1 MANLTHSLAYYKEF
15 SLDYIQTLV
24 CQKESA
30 LDLSGVITGPTRMCN
45 GEGFRVTEF
54 DKLNKDTN
62 TVGIKRSDYAN
73 AGEIKPAGVSTTKKG
88 YKTKWDAFRTR
99 ASVSKFSLA
108 DHGIPEDVIMGM
120 ADRLQELVYAWM
132 DNRFF
137 SEAPHGLNFKPDYH
151 GRDEPAA
158 APTNGDMVIDN
169 TDPTDVK
176 FDDSGQVRTW
186 VTSVNYVSGTGSSAK
201 VVPSTPSLSWSRT
214 LPGIAANV
222 VYDANSK
229 FAYETTP
236 QPLNEAQ
243 IVKATRMLGR
253 AFVSGELRRG
263 MKILIT
269 NFAHGTNW
277 RDTGKHQLSSD
288 FNSLLGTGLHESIAF
303 NGGELSRVGNLYILS
318 LINAEL
324 PQYKGLA
331 NRIMDDFTA
340 SNATAHTVQCS
351 FLTYTNNLSLVVSDS
366 PVILPKMGMDVT
378 EIVEDAEFDIRVAG
392 ACGVNYR
399 SMGAVVPIYHSV
411 L

>member
-137 SEAPHGLNFKPDYH
+137 SEAPHGSNFDPDYH

-158 APTNGDMVIDN
+158 APAKGDIVIDD

-186 VTSVNYVSGTGSSAK
+186 VTSPFTVKGTGS
-201 VVPSTPSLSWSRT
+201 
-214 LPGIAANV
+214 I
-222 VYDANSK
+222 
-229 FAYETTP
+229 
-236 QPLNEAQ
+236 
-243 IVKATRMLGR
+243 
-253 AFVSGELRRG
+253 
-263 MKILIT
+263 
-269 NFAHGTNW
+269 
-277 RDTGKHQLSSD
+277 
-288 FNSLLGTGLHESIAF
+288 
-303 NGGELSRVGNLYILS
+303 
-318 LINAEL
+318 
-324 PQYKGLA
+324 
-331 NRIMDDFTA
+331 
-340 SNATAHTVQCS
+340 C
-351 FLTYTNNLSLVVSDS
+351 
-366 PVILPKMGMDVT
+366 
-378 EIVEDAEFDIRVAG
+378 
-392 ACGVNYR
+392 
-399 SMGAVVPIYHSV
+399 
-411 L
+411 